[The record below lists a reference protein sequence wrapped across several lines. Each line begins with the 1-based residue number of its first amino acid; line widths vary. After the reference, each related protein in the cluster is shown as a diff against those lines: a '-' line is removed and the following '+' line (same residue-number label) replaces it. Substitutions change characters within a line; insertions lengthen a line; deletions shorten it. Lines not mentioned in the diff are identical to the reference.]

1 MRNLLLVKTSD
12 NMEDVLDVSTENL
25 AQLKEEAQMLEPEV
39 LLRYIRIFS
48 ELTNQLKY
56 ATQKRVLLEVTLIK
70 LCRPQMESTKDSL
83 LDRIRA
89 LEKQVEEGAFA
100 APTQEKVVYVSG
112 EAPQPKPKPELPKA
126 IPEEVKQ
133 VAANFRGI
141 ISETSGMLRTYL
153 NKARLS
159 VDEQNRLV
167 IVLPDEMGAGVVGT
181 EEHKREIQE
190 LIEQKI
196 GKAVEMDVRHVEE
209 GRHFEDSFADIE
221 QMIHM
226 DITIEDE

>member
-1 MRNLLLVKTSD
+1 
-12 NMEDVLDVSTENL
+12 
-25 AQLKEEAQMLEPEV
+25 MLEPEV